1 MSHVEHQ
8 ASVGNLCKHLFMLA
22 HEAYVWMKVVTSF
35 NSCASDARCRRG
47 FEKVNVALFGII
59 PNQSCTRAK
68 NAVV

>member
-1 MSHVEHQ
+1 
-8 ASVGNLCKHLFMLA
+8 MLA

-35 NSCASDARCRRG
+35 NSCASDASCRRG
-47 FEKVNVALFGII
+47 FEKVNVAFFGII